1 MLKKYCI
8 AGPFIARMS
17 RLMQDYRPGSGGG
30 RSEEDA
36 SCGVRMAEQN
46 HAINVML
53 RRLRVAN
60 TLGPTELAALKGLPI
75 TTKSVPEG
83 APIVKD
89 GDRPSV
95 CVVVVDGFVI
105 RTKHTADGR
114 RQIVSIHVPGD
125 IPDLQSLHLHVMDH
139 NVVALSESVVGF
151 IPHESLHTLVD
162 MYPKIA
168 GALWRDTLIDAAIFR
183 EWIVNL
189 GRRNATQR
197 MAHLI
202 SEVARRLEEVG
213 LKKEEQFP
221 LPMTQ
226 QDLADALGLS
236 TVHVNRV
243 LQAIRKNDLL
253 ELRNGIV
260 TLGDA
265 GRLNALGDFDPTYLH
280 ASPDA

>member
-1 MLKKYCI
+1 
-8 AGPFIARMS
+8 
-17 RLMQDYRPGSGGG
+17 
-30 RSEEDA
+30 
-36 SCGVRMAEQN
+36 MAEQN

-60 TLGPTELAALKGLPI
+60 DLGATELAALKSLPI
-75 TTKSVPEG
+75 TTRSVPAG
-83 APIVKD
+83 ASIVKD

-105 RTKHTADGR
+105 RTKHTKDGR
-114 RQIVSIHVPGD
+114 RQIVSIHMPGD
-125 IPDLQSLHLHVMDH
+125 MPDLQSLHLHVMDH

-151 IPHESLHTLVD
+151 IPHESLLALVD
-162 MYPKIA
+162 AYPKVA

-213 LKKEEQFP
+213 LKKDEQFP

-243 LQAIRKNDLL
+243 LQAIRKDDLL
-253 ELRNGIV
+253 ELRNGVV
-260 TLGDA
+260 TLGDVA
-265 GRLNALGDFDPTYLH
+265 SLNALGDFDPTYLH
-280 ASPDA
+280 ASPSA

>member
-1 MLKKYCI
+1 
-8 AGPFIARMS
+8 
-17 RLMQDYRPGSGGG
+17 
-30 RSEEDA
+30 
-36 SCGVRMAEQN
+36 MAEQN

-60 TLGPTELAALKGLPI
+60 ELGSVELDALKSVPI
-75 TTKSVPEG
+75 TTKPVQAG
-83 APIVKD
+83 VTIVKD

-105 RTKHTADGR
+105 RTKHTTGGR

-125 IPDLQSLHLHVMDH
+125 MPDLQSLHLHVMDH
-139 NVVALSESVVGF
+139 NVVALSECVVGF
-151 IPHESLHTLVD
+151 IPHESLLVLVD
-162 MYPKIA
+162 THPKIA

-183 EWIVNL
+183 EWIVSL
-189 GRRNATQR
+189 GCRNATQR

-213 LKKEEQFP
+213 LKKDEQFP

-265 GRLNALGDFDPTYLH
+265 ARLNALGDFDPAYLH
-280 ASPDA
+280 GNPGA